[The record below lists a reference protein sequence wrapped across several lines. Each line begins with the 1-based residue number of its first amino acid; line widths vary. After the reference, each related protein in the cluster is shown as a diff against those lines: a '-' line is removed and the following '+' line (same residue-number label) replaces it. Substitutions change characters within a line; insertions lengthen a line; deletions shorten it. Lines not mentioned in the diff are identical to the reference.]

1 MTWLQESRPQKGF
14 SGENAGVFGMY
25 VCDRAYRWTT
35 GRYVAQGS
43 PASAAIFVSLLILN
57 EATVLDVSQKV
68 LGFSFIQIALT

>member
-14 SGENAGVFGMY
+14 SGENVVFSMY

-43 PASAAIFVSLLILN
+43 PASADVFVTLLVLN

-68 LGFSFIQIALT
+68 LGCSFV